1 MRAVR
6 VLVSGRVQ
14 GVGFRAFVLRQAT
27 DDRLAGWVRN
37 RPDGAVECEAH
48 GDTGALER
56 FVEALRSG
64 PRHARVE
71 HAAVQ
76 WFEAA
81 EAPDGFR
88 VTG

>member
-6 VLVSGRVQ
+6 VVVSGRVQ
-14 GVGFRAFVLRQAT
+14 GVGFRAFVSREAAESGLT
-27 DDRLAGWVRN
+27 GWVRN

-48 GDTGALER
+48 GEAGALER

-76 WFEAA
+76 WIEAA
-81 EAPDGFR
+81 EAPEGFR